1 VKRNV
6 TEILHHLGEENMPF
20 GSVTPPI
27 FQTSIFQFDSFD
39 KFKEALSNEEENY
52 LYTRGNNPTVNIV
65 EEKIA
70 ALEHGQRAKLFASGI
85 AAISSGI
92 MAFLKS
98 NDHVVCVEDSY
109 SWTKTLLEKYLKR
122 FGISHTYVDGSDIEE
137 VYSAV
142 RPNTKV
148 IYLESPTTFTFKIQ
162 DLENISAFAKKYGI
176 KTIIDNTWAT
186 PYFQNPLDF
195 GIDLVVHSSSKY
207 FGGHSDVVAGVIVGS
222 KKDIS
227 HIFNTEFLNI
237 GAVPDPFASWL
248 ILRGLRTLH
257 IRMERHFQSTMK
269 VIDYLYHHPAVEKIN
284 YPFYKDN
291 PQLALAKKQMR
302 GGSGLFSIKLATK
315 RVEDVKTF
323 TDNLRIFK
331 RAVSWGGY
339 ESLVVPYAVSHKNL
353 SEDNISI
360 VRIHV
365 GLEDPEILID
375 DLERS
380 LKRMM
385 KK

>member
-1 VKRNV
+1 MKRNV

>member
-1 VKRNV
+1 MKRNV

-339 ESLVVPYAVSHKNL
+339 ESLIVPYAVSHKNL

>member
-137 VYSAV
+137 IYSAV

-269 VIDYLYHHPAVEKIN
+269 IIDYLSHHPAVEKIN

>member
-1 VKRNV
+1 MKRNV

-137 VYSAV
+137 IYSAV

-269 VIDYLYHHPAVEKIN
+269 IIDYLSHHPAVEKIN

-339 ESLVVPYAVSHKNL
+339 ESLIVPYAVSHKNL

>member
-1 VKRNV
+1 MKKNI
-6 TEILHHLGEENMPF
+6 TEILHHLGEEDMPF

-39 KFKEALSNEEENY
+39 KFKEALSNEDENY

-70 ALEHGQRAKLFASGI
+70 ALEHGQKAKLFASGV
-85 AAISSGI
+85 AAISAGI
-92 MAFLKS
+92 IAFLKAG
-98 NDHVVCVEDSY
+98 DHVVCVEDSY
-109 SWTKTLLEKYLKR
+109 SWTKTLFEKYLKR
-122 FGISHTYVDGSDIEE
+122 FSVSYTYVDGSNAEE

-162 DLENISAFAKKYGI
+162 DLENISAFARKHGI

-222 KKDIS
+222 RKDIS

-257 IRMERHFQSTMK
+257 IRMERHFQNTMK
-269 VIDYLYHHPAVEKIN
+269 VIDHLSFHPAVEKIN
-284 YPFYKDN
+284 YPFHKDN

-315 RVEDVKTF
+315 RLEDVKVF

-365 GLEDPEILID
+365 GLEDPKILID

>member
-1 VKRNV
+1 MKKNI
-6 TEILHHLGEENMPF
+6 TEILHHLGEENIPF

-39 KFKEALSNEEENY
+39 EFKKALSDEEGHY

-70 ALEHGQRAKLFASGI
+70 ALEHGQKAKLFASGV
-85 AAISSGI
+85 AAISAGI
-92 MAFLKS
+92 MAFVKS
-98 NDHVVCVEDSY
+98 GDHIICVKDSY

-122 FGISHTYVDGSDIEE
+122 FGISHTYVDGRNIEE
-137 VYSAV
+137 IRSAV
-142 RPNTKV
+142 KPETKL

-162 DLENISAFAKKYGI
+162 DLESISAFAKENGI
-176 KTIIDNTWAT
+176 KVIIDNTWAT

-195 GIDLVVHSSSKY
+195 GVDLVVHSSSKY
-207 FGGHSDVVAGVIVGS
+207 LGGHSDVVAGILVGS

-227 HIFNTEFLNI
+227 HIFKTEFLNI

-257 IRMERHFQSTMK
+257 IRMERHFESTMK
-269 VIDYLYHHPAVEKIN
+269 IIDYLSTHPAVEEIN
-284 YPFYKDN
+284 YPFYKGN
-291 PQLALAKKQMR
+291 PQLTLAKKQMR

-315 RVEDVKTF
+315 KIEDVKTF

-339 ESLVVPYAVSHKNL
+339 ESLIVPYAVSHKDL

-365 GLEDPEILID
+365 GLEDPQVLIY
-375 DLERS
+375 DLEKA
-380 LKRMM
+380 LKRMT
-385 KK
+385 KR

>member
-122 FGISHTYVDGSDIEE
+122 FGISHAYVDGSDIEE

-269 VIDYLYHHPAVEKIN
+269 IIDYLSHHPAVEKIN

-339 ESLVVPYAVSHKNL
+339 ESLIVPYAVSHKNL

>member
-122 FGISHTYVDGSDIEE
+122 FGISYTYVDGSDIEE
-137 VYSAV
+137 IYSAV

-269 VIDYLYHHPAVEKIN
+269 IIDYLSHHPAVEKIN

-291 PQLALAKKQMR
+291 PQLELAKKQMR

-339 ESLVVPYAVSHKNL
+339 ESLIVPYAVSHKNL

-380 LKRMM
+380 LKRIM

>member
-1 VKRNV
+1 MKRNV

-269 VIDYLYHHPAVEKIN
+269 IIDYLSHHPAVEKIN

>member
-1 VKRNV
+1 MRKNI
-6 TEILHHLGEENMPF
+6 TEVLHHLGEENMPF

-27 FQTSIFQFDSFD
+27 FQTSIFQFGSFD
-39 KFKEALSNEEENY
+39 EFKEALSDEEENY
-52 LYTRGNNPTVNIV
+52 LYTRGNNPTVSIV

-70 ALEHGQRAKLFASGI
+70 ALEHGQKAKLFASGI
-85 AAISSGI
+85 AAISAGI

-98 NDHVVCVEDSY
+98 GDHVICVEDSY

-122 FGISHTYVDGSDIEE
+122 FGISYTYVDGSNLDEI
-137 VYSAV
+137 YSAI
-142 RPNTKV
+142 RPNTKI

-162 DLENISAFAKKYGI
+162 DLESISSFAKKQNI

-207 FGGHSDVVAGVIVGS
+207 FGGHSDVVAGVIAGNR
-222 KKDIS
+222 KDIS

-257 IRMERHFQSTMK
+257 VRMERHFQNTMK
-269 VIDYLYHHPAVEKIN
+269 VIDYLSSHPAIEKIN

-291 PQLALAKKQMR
+291 PQLSLAKKQMR

-315 RVEDVKTF
+315 KLEDVKVF
-323 TDNLRIFK
+323 TDNLRVFK

-353 SEDNISI
+353 LEDNISI

>member
-269 VIDYLYHHPAVEKIN
+269 IIDYLSHHPAVEKIN